1 MGGLIVWVSVVYRLF
16 SSLGRFKNGL
26 LKNIYAPFGKGRA
39 KNPCGTLRLPA
50 VLHAAKAKL
59 SRTDFSRN
67 LVESVLSVVDIRVH
81 AEVAAQVCR
90 NLFFRPICL
99 IV

>member
-1 MGGLIVWVSVVYRLF
+1 MSAH
-16 SSLGRFKNGL
+16 KNGL
-26 LKNIYAPFGKGRA
+26 LKNIYVPFGKGRA

-67 LVESVLSVVDIRVH
+67 LVESTLSVVDIRVH
-81 AEVAAQVCR
+81 AEVAAHVCR
-90 NLFFRPICL
+90 NLFFRPVCL